1 VCRAAQESKTVGQ
14 NLEGAATADRFTAID
29 QPAGNANNQLAAV
42 HPGVFIHSF
51 LFSKAEQLGNWQAV
65 EVVEPHSRTGG
76 YRLRMVWVVTPLE
89 WSVVTVIVPFKS
101 ARAMRGPV
109 VALRWSVATVV
120 MAMLRHA
127 VTACKWCG
135 WHTIHVL
142 ALLGHTPT
150 RHGVAGVTL
159 MMWTVL

>member
-1 VCRAAQESKTVGQ
+1 
-14 NLEGAATADRFTAID
+14 
-29 QPAGNANNQLAAV
+29 
-42 HPGVFIHSF
+42 
-51 LFSKAEQLGNWQAV
+51 
-65 EVVEPHSRTGG
+65 
-76 YRLRMVWVVTPLE
+76 MVWVVTPLE

-127 VTACKWCG
+127 VTAGKWCG

-142 ALLGHTPT
+142 ALLWHTPT
-150 RHGVAGVTL
+150 RHRVAGVTL